1 MLSKSHLT
9 SGCRA
14 LGEWPH
20 HHDYPGC
27 KDLFLY
33 CSSMYSCYLFLIFS
47 VSVRSLPFLSF
58 IVPIFARMFPLSPIF
73 LISSLSF
80 PFYCFPLFLCIVHLR
95 RLSYLSLL
103 VSGTLHSVGYIFP
116 SLLCL
121 TLLFF
126 PQLFVKSPQA
136 TTLPSRISFSWR
148 WFWSLPSVQR
158 YEPPSILLQA
168 LCLLGL
174 IPLICHIHCTIIRD
188 LI

>member
-20 HHDYPGC
+20 HRDYLGRE
-27 KDLFLY
+27 DLFLY
-33 CSSMYSCYLFLIFS
+33 SSSRYSCHLFLILS

-58 IVPIFARMFPLSPIF
+58 IVPIFARMFPWSPIF

-116 SLLCL
+116 FLIFCFSSFLSSLQSLL
-121 TLLFF
+121 TQ
-126 PQLFVKSPQA
+126 P
-136 TTLPSRISFSWR
+136 
-148 WFWSLPSVQR
+148 
-158 YEPPSILLQA
+158 
-168 LCLLGL
+168 LCLLASLLLWNGFD
-174 IPLICHIHCTIIRD
+174 HCLLYSVTN
-188 LI
+188 LCP